1 MTKPPGR
8 PRLTEEAPSVPLSVR
23 VTPKQFDATYRQ
35 AAEAGMSM
43 AEWIREMLARGPFRI
58 QK

>member
-8 PRLTEEAPSVPLSVR
+8 PRLTDETRSIPLTVR

-35 AAEAGMSM
+35 AAEARMSM
-43 AEWIREMLARGPFRI
+43 ADWVRTMLARGSFRI